1 LPEAELEAVEE
12 PEREALCVRALA
24 VGLDEALDADALE
37 EEEGEREKAAL
48 RVLL

>member
-1 LPEAELEAVEE
+1 MEE
-12 PEREALCVRALA
+12 PERDALCERALA
-24 VGLDEALDADALE
+24 EGLDEALDADALE

>member
-1 LPEAELEAVEE
+1 MEE